1 MGIWAFYNAH
11 SQTAVEH
18 WLQDNT
24 SYEEEP
30 FFDLNIGKAFH
41 WLHRIL
47 TGSDEPIFDNI
58 LSNAVLGKY
67 GYPGFDWGSGCWWF
81 ECYCGSYIDNKT
93 VKQIAEKLKDLQ
105 LKDFP
110 LFEECQVQEWIEDEF
125 NELKKFYQKAAEQ
138 NLAVETFFG

>member
-1 MGIWAFYNAH
+1 M
-11 SQTAVEH
+11 
-18 WLQDNT
+18 
-24 SYEEEP
+24 
-30 FFDLNIGKAFH
+30 
-41 WLHRIL
+41 

-67 GYPGFDWGSGCWWF
+67 GYPGSDWGPDCWWF

-110 LFEECQVQEWIEDEF
+110 LFEECKVQEWIEDEF

-138 NLAVETFFG
+138 NLAVHAYFG